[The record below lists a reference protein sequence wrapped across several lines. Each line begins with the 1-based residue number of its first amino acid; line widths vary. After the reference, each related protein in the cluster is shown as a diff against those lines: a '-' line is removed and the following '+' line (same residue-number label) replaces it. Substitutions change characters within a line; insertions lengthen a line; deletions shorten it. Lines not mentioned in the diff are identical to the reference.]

1 MPPCKIVVLT
11 PVWPMNQRQ
20 RSFAA
25 LLPASQA
32 PHCAIGANQI
42 PIEPAEPGAPIPR
55 LPSLAAFERRP
66 VVRVDS
72 VVMGRHPKPVTI
84 PDILDIASL

>member
-1 MPPCKIVVLT
+1 MPPCKIV
-11 PVWPMNQRQ
+11 
-20 RSFAA
+20 A
-25 LLPASQA
+25 LLHASQA

-42 PIEPAEPGAPIPR
+42 SIEPAEPGVLRSPR

-72 VVMGRHPKPVTI
+72 VVMGRHPKPVTRAA
-84 PDILDIASL
+84 IAAFGN

>member
-42 PIEPAEPGAPIPR
+42 SIEPAEPGCPTPR
-55 LPSLAAFERRP
+55 AFLLRRLSNAGP
-66 VVRVDS
+66 WCAW
-72 VVMGRHPKPVTI
+72 
-84 PDILDIASL
+84 IAS

>member
-1 MPPCKIVVLT
+1 MSPCKIVVLT
-11 PVWPMNQRQ
+11 PVWPMNRRQ

-42 PIEPAEPGAPIPR
+42 SIEPAEPGAP
-55 LPSLAAFERRP
+55 LPAPSFPGGFRTPARGAR
-66 VVRVDS
+66 
-72 VVMGRHPKPVTI
+72 G
-84 PDILDIASL
+84 